1 MAYQYVV
8 DKESGTYFN
17 AANARLV
24 FDSAFGTE
32 YDSILDSGSDSE
44 IMEIAE
50 ELGTPVLNNDARA
63 LTVIASMLS
72 HREWNSD
79 LFDEIAELV
88 RETGRDVT
96 DIEG

>member
-32 YDSILDSGSDSE
+32 YDSILDSGSDQDV
-44 IMEIAE
+44 MEIAE
-50 ELGTPVLNNDARA
+50 ELGTPVLNNDAVI
-63 LTVIASMLS
+63 LTKIARLLS
-72 HREWNSD
+72 EKEWDSD
-79 LFDEIAELV
+79 VFNEVADLV
-88 RETGRDVT
+88 RESGRDISV
-96 DIEG
+96 